1 MIKINNLTKEFNLEN
16 SISENFLNIFRKNK
30 DVKKKIVLNNLS
42 LEINRGEVVG
52 LVGENG
58 SGKSTLLKILS
69 KVLFP
74 TSGNFNT
81 DGDVFPL
88 LELGTGFNDEFSIKK
103 NITFLG
109 SLIGFDKKEL
119 PYLFKSILEFA
130 EIDLKVTNTRL
141 KKPFFVKLSQSNSS
155 LHSQPPNE

>member
-1 MIKINNLTKEFNLEN
+1 MLQIKNLHAGVDDKEIL
-16 SISENFLNIFRKNK
+16 KG
-30 DVKKKIVLNNLS
+30 VS
-42 LEINRGEVVG
+42 LEVKAGEVHAIMG
-52 LVGENG
+52 PNG

-119 PYLFKSILEFA
+119 PYLFKS
-130 EIDLKVTNTRL
+130 TC
-141 KKPFFVKLSQSNSS
+141 QSSKCRCTS
-155 LHSQPPNE
+155 APLDGRP